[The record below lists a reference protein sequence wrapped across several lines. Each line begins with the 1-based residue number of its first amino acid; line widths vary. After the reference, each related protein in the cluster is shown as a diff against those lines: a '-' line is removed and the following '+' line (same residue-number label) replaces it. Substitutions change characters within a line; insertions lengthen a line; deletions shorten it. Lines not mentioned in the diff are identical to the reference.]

1 MSLPE
6 FGPNDPD
13 TSGKRFAGK
22 VAVVTG
28 ASRGIGLSVAQR
40 LAADGAAVVMNARK
54 PEVLADAV
62 ELIRNAGGRAIAV
75 PGSINSDTLPAELVD
90 AATSEFGRV
99 DLLVNNAATSAS
111 YGPLMDVEKRAFDKT
126 MLANTW
132 PALHLVQRAVAAG
145 MRDGAVV
152 NVLTTGAERVHPVTG
167 PYTASKAAL
176 ASLTAT
182 LARELGPRN
191 IRVNAVAP
199 GLVKTELA
207 RALWDGE
214 RGPQEERLV
223 PLGRLGRPGDI
234 SAAICF
240 LLSDE
245 AEWISGATLRVDGGR
260 IHVGGEPADLIGVY

>member
-1 MSLPE
+1 MSTTEL
-6 FGPNDPD
+6 GSD
-13 TSGKRFAGK
+13 KRFAGK
-22 VAVVTG
+22 VAIVTG

-54 PEVLADAV
+54 AEILTEAIAQ
-62 ELIRNAGGRAIAV
+62 IQNSGGRAVGI
-75 PGSINSDTLPAELVD
+75 PGSINSETLPGDLVD

-99 DLLVNNAATSAS
+99 DLIVNNAATSAS
-111 YGPLMDVEKRAFDKT
+111 YGPLMDVSKDAFHKT
-126 MLANTW
+126 ILANTW
-132 PALHLVQRAVAAG
+132 PALNLVQSAVAAG
-145 MRDGAVV
+145 MQNGAVV

-176 ASLTAT
+176 ASLTTT
-182 LARELGPRN
+182 LARELGPKG
-191 IRVNAVAP
+191 IRVNAVSP
-199 GLVKTELA
+199 GLVRTDLA

-223 PLGRLGRPGDI
+223 PLGRLGQPTDI
-234 SAAICF
+234 SSAICF

-245 AEWISGATLRVDGGR
+245 AEWITGSTIRVDGGR